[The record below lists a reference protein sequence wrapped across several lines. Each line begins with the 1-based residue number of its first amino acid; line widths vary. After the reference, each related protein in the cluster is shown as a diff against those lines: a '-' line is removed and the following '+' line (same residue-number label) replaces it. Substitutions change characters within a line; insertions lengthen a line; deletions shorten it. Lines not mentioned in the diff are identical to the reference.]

1 MKKERKMLSKFLF
14 TDRMGCYKGISYGF
28 WNSYWYLPI
37 YRQCVFVLKW
47 TLFCILLYPVYKPP
61 HKTSQL
67 TLISCCGNFVET
79 HKSCRIS
86 GESSDNFGSREL
98 GQASVN
104 GNIRTRENIFFFCFF
119 IFYDCVGIVW
129 CSFFGK
135 ETIT

>member
-61 HKTSQL
+61 HKASQL
-67 TLISCCGNFVET
+67 NLISCCGNFVET

-86 GESSDNFGSREL
+86 GESSDNFGTREL
-98 GQASVN
+98 GQLRCFTQWTEIYAPDKIIFSSV
-104 GNIRTRENIFFFCFF
+104 FFSWLRWN
-119 IFYDCVGIVW
+119 CVM
-129 CSFFGK
+129 
-135 ETIT
+135 